1 MIRITLVDVDA
12 SSHEKLA
19 KLMLNYGKLGYSHVY
34 THEEFENE
42 MFLTD
47 SPIELDEYYEEMKVI
62 GEASKALEI
71 NKCVVYQLVGGP
83 QLLILGKGQA

>member
-1 MIRITLVDVDA
+1 MIRITLVDVDV

-34 THEEFENE
+34 MHEEFESE

-47 SPIELDEYYEEMKVI
+47 SPIELDEYYEEMKAI

-71 NKCVVYQLVGGP
+71 DKCIMYQLPDGP
-83 QLLILGKGQA
+83 KLVILGKGQV